1 MNKKSRF
8 LAVALTVLTALS
20 FGSCDVKTKIEQLR
34 CEHLMDEGKIVVEA
48 TCEDV
53 GEKLLTCTLCGYE
66 ECEFIPATGHI
77 FVNVDAEEPTCTEVG
92 YMEGAGCILCYE
104 WLVIPFEIPANG
116 HNVVTVAGKEPT
128 CTETGL
134 TDGSICTV
142 CGEQVIR
149 QEELPA
155 NGHNVVTVAGK
166 APTCSEL
173 GYSDEK
179 YCTTCNEILER
190 AVHISRIPCLD
201 EDADGFCDM
210 CKVVIPLKAGTYTEV
225 KAEVG
230 ETVVGNWYRIYY
242 SEETTYYLKLSSK
255 VLLPDF
261 GYSAPVPIY
270 FFYSWG
276 VKGCSIDGSLM
287 VAFNDNNSIADI
299 FYYEEYMDIYI
310 KAGTLKQG
318 DVNGSYNLDA
328 SEAVTEETTI
338 ASVAD
343 INVYR
348 LVPND

>member
-104 WLVIPFEIPANG
+104 WLVIPFEI
-116 HNVVTVAGKEPT
+116 
-128 CTETGL
+128 
-134 TDGSICTV
+134 
-142 CGEQVIR
+142 
-149 QEELPA
+149 PA